1 MTASAQARPLS
12 EAGQTRLIGVVA
24 TVHGVSHFYH
34 LLLASMF
41 PWLREAFGFSYAEL
55 GLLMTVFFVV
65 SGIGQASSGFLV
77 DRIGARP
84 VLIASLFAF
93 ILSCLVLATA
103 SGYAQLMA
111 GAVLAGLGNST
122 FHPVDFSI
130 LNARIRNE
138 RLAKAYA
145 LHGVF
150 GSLGWALA
158 PLLLT
163 SVAALADWRAAYIAA
178 MLPALCGLA
187 LAVWAWGELEVSPM
201 HAQGGPAGAG
211 AAEPIAVSA
220 LLRMP
225 ALWFSALYFL
235 SIALALG
242 AIQSFGTESVR
253 LLRDL
258 EPSHTGY
265 LLSLFMVA
273 NALGTLAG
281 GYVLRNPDGA
291 ERVVTLSFA
300 AAAVCALVIGLL
312 PLSVWMVPVMFC
324 LLGFASG
331 VAGPARD
338 MLVKRA
344 TPAGSS
350 GRVYGLVY
358 SALDVG
364 IAIAPSLFGLLMDAG
379 LPVGIWVGVASAYG
393 VLIASANLLGRST
406 RR

>member
-1 MTASAQARPLS
+1 MSATAPSLALTEARQS
-12 EAGQTRLIGVVA
+12 RLIGVVA

-34 LLLASMF
+34 LILATMF

-55 GLLMTVFFVV
+55 GLLMTLFFVV

-84 VLIASLFAF
+84 VLVASLLTFA
-93 ILSCLVLATA
+93 LACLVLATA
-103 SGYAQLMA
+103 SSYAQLVA
-111 GAVLAGLGNST
+111 GALLAGLGNST
-122 FHPVDFSI
+122 FHPVDYSI

-138 RLAKAYA
+138 RLPRAYA

-163 SVAALADWRAAYIAA
+163 TVAGIADWRMAFVAA
-178 MLPALCGLA
+178 MLPALCGLWLTAWAWAELEVRPVRSAAGSGRGGPGEPIA
-187 LAVWAWGELEVSPM
+187 LAV
-201 HAQGGPAGAG
+201 
-211 AAEPIAVSA
+211 

-235 SIALALG
+235 ASALALG
-242 AIQSFGTESVR
+242 AIQSFGTESAR
-253 LLRDL
+253 LLFDI
-258 EPSHTGY
+258 EPAHTGY
-265 LLSLFMVA
+265 LLSLFMVGS
-273 NALGTLAG
+273 ALGTLAG
-281 GYVLRNPDGA
+281 GYALRDPAGA
-291 ERVVTLSFA
+291 ERFVTGSFA
-300 AAAVCALVIGLL
+300 AAAASALVW
-312 PLSVWMVPVMFC
+312 SVPAMFG
-324 LLGFASG
+324 LLGFAAG
-331 VAGPARD
+331 LAGPARD

-364 IAIAPSLFGLLMDAG
+364 IAIAPSLFGVLMDAG
-379 LPVGIWVGVASAYG
+379 LPVGIWIGVATAYA
-393 VLIASANLLGRST
+393 VLIVSANLLGRST
-406 RR
+406 RH